1 MSIDAID
8 RKILAALAGDGRMSI
23 KELAAR
29 IGLSAPS
36 TSERLRRLED
46 DGVVQRFTLELN
58 PKALG
63 YQLQAIIRI
72 KPLPGRLASVEKAL
86 LEMDEIIECDK
97 VTGDDCFVVRVHLRS
112 IEDLDRLVDRLA
124 QQAEINTSLV
134 KAVTVPRRLPPLD

>member
-8 RKILAALAGDGRMSI
+8 RRILAALAGDGRMSI

-36 TSERLRRLED
+36 TSERLKRLED
-46 DGVVQRFTLELN
+46 DGVIQRFTLEVN

>member
-36 TSERLRRLED
+36 TSERLKRLED
-46 DGVVQRFTLELN
+46 DEVIQRFTLELD

>member
-36 TSERLRRLED
+36 TSERLKRLED
-46 DGVVQRFTLELN
+46 DGVIQRFTLELN

>member
-8 RKILAALAGDGRMSI
+8 RRILAALAGDGRMSI

-36 TSERLRRLED
+36 TSERLKRLED
-46 DGVVQRFTLELN
+46 DGVIQRFTLEVD

-86 LEMDEIIECDK
+86 IEMDEIIECDK

-134 KAVTVPRRLPPLD
+134 KAVRVPRRLPPLD